1 MNDLYKIINSK
12 SFVFNDYIVK
22 YIDKNMTLN
31 EFLILVYFINS
42 VDSSFDVEHICSL
55 FNISLEDAMTSFNS
69 LINKGLVSIDNDKD
83 LEGRIMEKVSLDG
96 LYKLV
101 STNLLNDKKEK
112 DKISVFD
119 VIEKEFERKLTP
131 IECEIINGWF
141 DIGTSEEIILGA
153 VKEASFNGVKSL
165 RYIDKIIY
173 EWTKKGFK
181 NMDDVNSHMKQKEQS
196 REDNELFDYDWLDD
210 DE

>member
-1 MNDLYKIINSK
+1 MNDYYKIISSK
-12 SFVFNDYIVK
+12 NFVFNDYIVK
-22 YIDKNMTLN
+22 YLDKNLTLN

-42 VDSSFDVEHICSL
+42 TDSSFNIDAICSL
-55 FNISLEDAMTSFNS
+55 FNISLEDAMTSFNN

-83 LEGRIMEKVSLDG
+83 LDGRITEKVSLDG
-96 LYKLV
+96 LYKLIT
-101 STNLLNDKKEK
+101 TNISNDIEEK
-112 DKISVFD
+112 DKDSVFD
-119 VIEKEFERKLTP
+119 IIEKEFERKLTP

-181 NMDDVNSHMKQKEQS
+181 NMNDVNSHMKQKEQTK
-196 REDNELFDYDWLDD
+196 EDNELFDYDWLDD

>member
-1 MNDLYKIINSK
+1 
-12 SFVFNDYIVK
+12 
-22 YIDKNMTLN
+22 
-31 EFLILVYFINS
+31 
-42 VDSSFDVEHICSL
+42 
-55 FNISLEDAMTSFNS
+55 MTSFNS

-83 LEGRIMEKVSLDG
+83 LEGRIREKVSLDG

-101 STNLLNDKKEK
+101 STNLLNDKKED
-112 DKISVFD
+112 DKTSVFD